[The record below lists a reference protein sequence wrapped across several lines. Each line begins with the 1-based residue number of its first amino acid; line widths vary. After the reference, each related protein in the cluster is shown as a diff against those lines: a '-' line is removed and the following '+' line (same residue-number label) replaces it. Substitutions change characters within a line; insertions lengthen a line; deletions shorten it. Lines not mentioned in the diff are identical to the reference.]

1 MVPGKFS
8 DPSSCHPPI
17 VTGPFPSTFAPL
29 LNEPVWVAPVDTVL
43 SVSVIVP
50 ELCDAVNTYAVF
62 NSTEIVAGS
71 LVAAIHDQWI
81 RLLEDT
87 HNPHPRELFTEL
99 YISPI
104 KPLHVPAPP
113 VTVKLISICQ
123 LARDAIS
130 GNSNKDNVGILIAP
144 DVA

>member
-1 MVPGKFS
+1 MVPIKFS
-8 DPSSCHPPI
+8 PVVFCHPPM

-50 ELCDAVNTYAVF
+50 LLCEAVNTYAVF
-62 NSTEIVAGS
+62 KFTEIVAGS
-71 LVAAIHDQWI
+71 LVVAIHDQLI

-87 HNPHPRELFTEL
+87 HNPHPREFIEL

-123 LARDAIS
+123 LERDAIS